1 MDSFSCFLLNW
12 CKRMKKVIV
21 HYNKLSIEEIHDNFL
36 STFDRYQE
44 THQVLVKYQDELIM
58 KKDSFVDDWDHEK
71 KSSVV
76 HSLRHCLQAGGIV
89 IGVYRE
95 HELIAFGNVENV
107 KFGTYSNYVEL
118 PYIHV
123 SRELRGSGIGK
134 RLFEICCEEAKLLGA
149 EKLYI
154 AAHPSVETQHF
165 YKRMGC
171 TLASE
176 INLPIFNKEPLDLQ
190 MEYTL

>member
-1 MDSFSCFLLNW
+1 
-12 CKRMKKVIV
+12 MKKVFR
-21 HYNKLSIEEIHDNFL
+21 YNKLSIEVIHDNFL

-58 KKDSFVDDWDHEK
+58 KKDSFVDDWDYEK
-71 KSSVV
+71 KSAVV

-95 HELIAFGNVENV
+95 HELIAFANVENV
-107 KFGTYSNYVEL
+107 KFGTYSDYLEL

-123 SRELRGSGIGK
+123 SQESRGRGIGK

-149 EKLYI
+149 KKLYI
-154 AAHPSVETQHF
+154 AAHPSVEKQHF

-190 MEYTL
+190 MEYPL

>member
-1 MDSFSCFLLNW
+1 MF
-12 CKRMKKVIV
+12 
-21 HYNKLSIEEIHDNFL
+21 HYKKLSVEDLQDDFL
-36 STFDRYQE
+36 STFNRYQE
-44 THQVLVKYQDELIM
+44 THQVLVKYQDHLIM

-71 KSSVV
+71 KSAVV
-76 HSLRHCLQAGGIV
+76 HSLRCCMQAGGSV

-95 HELIAFGNVENV
+95 RELIAFANVENE
-107 KFGTYSNYVEL
+107 KFGTYSDYVEL

-134 RLFEICCEEAKLLGA
+134 RLFEICCKEAKLLGA
-149 EKLYI
+149 KKLYV
-154 AAHPSVETQHF
+154 AAHPSVETQQF

-176 INLPIFNKEPLDLQ
+176 INTVIFNKEPLDLQ
-190 MEYTL
+190 MEYPL

>member
-1 MDSFSCFLLNW
+1 MFHY
-12 CKRMKKVIV
+12 KK
-21 HYNKLSIEEIHDNFL
+21 LTIEEIRDNFL
-36 STFDRYQE
+36 STFNRYQE
-44 THQVLVKYQDELIM
+44 THQVLVKYQDELIV
-58 KKDSFVDDWDHEK
+58 KKDSFVDDWNHEK
-71 KSSVV
+71 KASVI
-76 HSLRHCLQAGGIV
+76 HSLRYCLQAGGVV

-95 HELIAFGNVENV
+95 HELIAFANVENV
-107 KFGTYSNYVEL
+107 IFGTDSDYVEL

-123 SRELRGSGIGK
+123 SKELRGSGIGK

-149 EKLYI
+149 KKLYI

-176 INLPIFNKEPLDLQ
+176 INLAIFNKEPLDLQ
-190 MEYTL
+190 LEYLL

>member
-1 MDSFSCFLLNW
+1 
-12 CKRMKKVIV
+12 MKKVF
-21 HYNKLSIEEIHDNFL
+21 HYKKLSIEEIHDNFL

-44 THQVLVKYQDELIM
+44 THQVLVEYQDELIM
-58 KKDSFVDDWDHEK
+58 KNDYFVDDWDHEK

-76 HSLRHCLQAGGIV
+76 HSLRYCIQTGGIV

-95 HELIAFGNVENV
+95 HELMAFANVENV
-107 KFGTYSNYVEL
+107 KFGTYSDYLEL

-123 SRELRGSGIGK
+123 SQESRGRGIGK
-134 RLFEICCEEAKLLGA
+134 RLFEICCEKAKQLGA

-154 AAHPSVETQHF
+154 AAHPAVETQHF
-165 YKRMGC
+165 YKQVGC

-176 INLPIFNKEPLDLQ
+176 INPEILNKEPLDLQ
-190 MEYTL
+190 LEYIL